1 MSKKSASARSNAQRS
16 KPKSQKS
23 VQLVRAAARDD
34 QRNLEGSDEQE
45 STGTVATSIATAPE
59 SVSDVEEETTTQ
71 IEVEDAPAPV
81 SARRART
88 ASSAKTARGT
98 APVAPVP
105 VAATAPASTAA
116 KSNTGGNTGSA
127 SARMAARRQ
136 AAQKAQQRQAP
147 ELVTAEHY
155 AYVRKDLIFI
165 AILAIIFFS
174 TLIILHFVPA
184 IGG

>member
-1 MSKKSASARSNAQRS
+1 MSKKSASARSNAQRG

-23 VQLVRAAARDD
+23 VQLVRATARDD

-45 STGTVATSIATAPE
+45 LTGTVATSIATAPE
-59 SVSDVEEETTTQ
+59 SVSDVEEETPTLV
-71 IEVEDAPAPV
+71 EEEDAPAPV

-88 ASSAKTARGT
+88 ASSAKTARET
-98 APVAPVP
+98 APAAP